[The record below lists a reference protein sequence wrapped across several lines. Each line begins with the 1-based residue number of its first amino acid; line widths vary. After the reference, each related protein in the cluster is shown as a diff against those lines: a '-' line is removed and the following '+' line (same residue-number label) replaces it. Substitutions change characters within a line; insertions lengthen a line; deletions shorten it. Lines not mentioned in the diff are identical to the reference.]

1 MSGPCTTSC
10 RQFSYCSVRVVL
22 GVHDAA
28 GRFLGDVR
36 DTLLEALPLACRADL
51 QAKAKLNIDKNIV
64 VGDFKAPLVHGAG
77 QPEGSVR
84 REDYSQLFH
93 VIINYE
99 LSSDSSEKFLAVKS
113 SKFELRVA
121 TSPGIR
127 FEFER
132 DYTSAPCAHIHYSGV
147 AGLLSPALM
156 QNFQDKSGN
165 PRKKGRLDE
174 LHLPVGGKRFRPSL
188 EDFLYFVISECGFRG
203 RPGWEPALQ
212 ERRRVWLSK
221 QASAATRDHPEAAA
235 EALRDLGFTVTPPEG
250 FTTPKADAQW

>member
-1 MSGPCTTSC
+1 M
-10 RQFSYCSVRVVL
+10 

-77 QPEGSVR
+77 QPV
-84 REDYSQLFH
+84 
-93 VIINYE
+93 
-99 LSSDSSEKFLAVKS
+99 
-113 SKFELRVA
+113 
-121 TSPGIR
+121 
-127 FEFER
+127 EFER

-156 QNFQDKSGN
+156 QNFQNKSGN

-235 EALRDLGFTVTPPEG
+235 EALRDLGFTVTPPKG
-250 FTTPKADAQW
+250 FTSPKADAQW

>member
-77 QPEGSVR
+77 QPV
-84 REDYSQLFH
+84 
-93 VIINYE
+93 
-99 LSSDSSEKFLAVKS
+99 
-113 SKFELRVA
+113 
-121 TSPGIR
+121 
-127 FEFER
+127 EFER

-235 EALRDLGFTVTPPEG
+235 EALRDLGFTVTPPKG

>member
-1 MSGPCTTSC
+1 M
-10 RQFSYCSVRVVL
+10 
-22 GVHDAA
+22 HDAA

-132 DYTSAPCAHIHYSGV
+132 DYTSAPVRISTIQ
-147 AGLLSPALM
+147 AL
-156 QNFQDKSGN
+156 QDCS
-165 PRKKGRLDE
+165 
-174 LHLPVGGKRFRPSL
+174 VQPSCRT
-188 EDFLYFVISECGFRG
+188 FSTNQATRG
-203 RPGWEPALQ
+203 R
-212 ERRRVWLSK
+212 R
-221 QASAATRDHPEAAA
+221 AA
-235 EALRDLGFTVTPPEG
+235 
-250 FTTPKADAQW
+250 

>member
-1 MSGPCTTSC
+1 M
-10 RQFSYCSVRVVL
+10 
-22 GVHDAA
+22 HDAA

-36 DTLLEALPLACRADL
+36 DTLLEALPLACSEDL

-77 QPEGSVR
+77 QPV
-84 REDYSQLFH
+84 
-93 VIINYE
+93 
-99 LSSDSSEKFLAVKS
+99 
-113 SKFELRVA
+113 
-121 TSPGIR
+121 
-127 FEFER
+127 EFER

-156 QNFQDKSGN
+156 QNFQNKSGN

-235 EALRDLGFTVTPPEG
+235 EALRDLGFTVTPPKG
-250 FTTPKADAQW
+250 FTSPKADAQW